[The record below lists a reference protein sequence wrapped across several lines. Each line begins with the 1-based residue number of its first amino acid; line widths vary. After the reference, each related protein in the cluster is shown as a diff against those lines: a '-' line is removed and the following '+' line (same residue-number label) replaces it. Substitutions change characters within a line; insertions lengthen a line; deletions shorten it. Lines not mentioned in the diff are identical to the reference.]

1 MNTTE
6 RRRWVSSPSLSR
18 STCLKVCRLLFAQTP
33 SSQLG
38 ELLNARVM
46 AVIKSNSGGSK
57 NYMHEQV
64 VHLLDFFVTVALLPR
79 ADA

>member
-1 MNTTE
+1 
-6 RRRWVSSPSLSR
+6 
-18 STCLKVCRLLFAQTP
+18 
-33 SSQLG
+33 
-38 ELLNARVM
+38 M

>member
-1 MNTTE
+1 M
-6 RRRWVSSPSLSR
+6 
-18 STCLKVCRLLFAQTP
+18 KVCRLLFALTP

-46 AVIKSNSGGSK
+46 AVIKSNSGSSK

-64 VHLLDFFVTVALLPR
+64 VHLLDFFVSVVVR
-79 ADA
+79 WRSDV